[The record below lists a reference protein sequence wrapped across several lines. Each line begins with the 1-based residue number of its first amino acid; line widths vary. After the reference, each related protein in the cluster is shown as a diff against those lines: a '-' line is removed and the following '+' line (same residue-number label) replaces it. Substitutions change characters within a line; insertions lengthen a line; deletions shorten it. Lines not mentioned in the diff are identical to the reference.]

1 MMNPQDPI
9 LIALLPK
16 PIDLERAH
24 AGWYR
29 VPLRHAPASLM
40 EAKALAFYQ
49 PAAFGKARWQV
60 AWWGAIRTLE
70 TLRRRELIPEQPNH
84 KRANEWY
91 VCVRLAP
98 LVAIQP
104 PKQAKKGRRLLFVP
118 ATWGAFQAAK
128 TLDDLF
134 KRRPRPIADNP
145 LYHLILEQIRDKGG
159 IPDPDTTRQRRIF
172 ESEIVYET
180 LDW

>member
-1 MMNPQDPI
+1 MNPQDPI

-24 AGWYR
+24 TGWYR
-29 VPLRHAPASLM
+29 VPLRHAPASLLD
-40 EAKALAFYQ
+40 AKALAFYQ
-49 PAAFGKARWQV
+49 PASFGDARWQV
-60 AWWGAIRTLE
+60 AWWGKIEGLE
-70 TLRRRELIPEQPNH
+70 TMRRRELVPEQPNH

-91 VCVRLAP
+91 IGVRLQP
-98 LVAIQP
+98 LQSLEP

-118 ATWGAFQAAK
+118 ATWGALQAAG
-128 TLDDLF
+128 TLDHLF

-145 LYHLILEQIRDKGG
+145 LYHLILQQIRDKGG
-159 IPDPDTTRQRRIF
+159 ISDPDSSEKRRIF
-172 ESEIVYET
+172 EQDEVVYET